1 MTTASGRLRRRLLP
15 AIALVG
21 AGALALSACSG
32 DSGGGAS
39 GDAGGAGDGKF
50 TYLGQTENTTIIATL
65 KTLAG
70 DQCKD
75 ADAAAPLTADDI
87 AGTTWDQQ
95 LQLLASQDSLSDMQM
110 AAGTP
115 SLMQQFIDAGQ
126 VLDLTDALDELGV
139 TDKILPAAAST
150 IEALYGGGDLY
161 ALPTEFNIEGF
172 WYNKQIL
179 TDNGIEAPATWD
191 DLVDAAAT
199 LKAAGVQPFSAAG
212 KDGWPVTRLV
222 GDYIVRDLGPDA
234 LKKVADGD
242 AKLTDPE
249 YVAAADAV
257 ADLGKEGYF
266 GDAIGSVDYNAAMNQ
281 FLTGKAAFFY
291 MGSWAL
297 ANFNDAEQNQ
307 IGADN
312 VGFAP
317 FPAVEGGKG
326 SIDQVPAN
334 VGIPVMFSA
343 KASDEQSHAWL
354 KCIVE
359 NYGDTVLTD
368 SGVVS
373 GFALDSAP
381 TDLPS
386 TTQLVQDTIQNAP
399 SSVLWFEALFTSKG
413 TSVSQTNGGA
423 LANGSVSGADFMK
436 LVQAANDEG

>member
-1 MTTASGRLRRRLLP
+1 MTTASGRLRRLLP
-15 AIALVG
+15 ALALVG
-21 AGALALSACSG
+21 AGAIALSACSG
-32 DSGGGAS
+32 DTGGSAS
-39 GDAGGAGDGKF
+39 GGGAGDGKF
-50 TYLGQTENTTIIATL
+50 TYLGQTENTTIINTL
-65 KTLAG
+65 TALSE
-70 DQCKD
+70 DQCSD
-75 ADAAAPLTADDI
+75 ANSAAPLTPDDI

-95 LQLLASQDSLSDMQM
+95 LQLLASQDSLSDMSM

-115 SLMQQFIDAGQ
+115 SLMQEFIDGGQ
-126 VLDLTDALDELGV
+126 VLDLSDTLDELGV
-139 TDKILPAAAST
+139 SDKILPAAEST
-150 IEALYGGGDLY
+150 ITALYGGGDLY
-161 ALPTEFNIEGF
+161 ALPTELNIEGF

-179 TDNGIEAPATWD
+179 ADNGIEAPATWD

-222 GDYIVRDLGPDA
+222 GDYIFRDLGADA
-234 LKKVADGD
+234 LQKVADGD
-242 AKLTDPE
+242 AKLTDDD
-249 YVAAADAV
+249 YVKAADAV
-257 ADLGKEGYF
+257 AELGKAGYF
-266 GDAIGSVDYNAAMNQ
+266 GDAVGSVDYNAAMNT

-317 FPAVEGGKG
+317 FPAVEGGAG
-326 SIDQVPAN
+326 SIDEVPAN

-343 KASDEQSHAWL
+343 KGADDDTKAWIT
-354 KCIVE
+354 CIVE
-359 NYGDTVLTD
+359 NYGDAVLEG

-373 GFALDSAP
+373 GFALSDPPS
-381 TDLPS
+381 DLPS

-399 SSVLWFEALFTSKG
+399 SSVLWFEALFSSKA

-423 LANGSVSGADFMK
+423 LANGSISGADFMK

>member
-1 MTTASGRLRRRLLP
+1 MTTASGRLRRLLP
-15 AIALVG
+15 ALALIGVG
-21 AGALALSACSG
+21 AFALSACSG
-32 DSGGGAS
+32 DTGGSAS
-39 GDAGGAGDGKF
+39 GGAGDGKF
-50 TYLGQTENTTIIATL
+50 TYLGQTENTTIIGTL
-65 KTLAG
+65 KTLSE

-75 ADAAAPLTADDI
+75 AEAAAPLTADDI
-87 AGTTWDQQ
+87 SGTQWDQQ

-115 SLMQQFIDAGQ
+115 SLMQQFIDSGQ
-126 VLDLTDALDELGV
+126 LLDLSDTLDELGV
-139 TDKILPAAAST
+139 SDKILPAAEST
-150 IEALYGGGDLY
+150 IKALYRGGDLY

-179 TDNGIEAPATWD
+179 ADNGIDAPATWD
-191 DLVDAAAT
+191 DLVDAAAK
-199 LKAAGVQPFSAAG
+199 LKGAGVQPFSAAG

-234 LKKVADGD
+234 LKAVADGD
-242 AKLTDPE
+242 AKLTDDD
-249 YVAAADAV
+249 YVKAADAV
-257 ADLGKEGYF
+257 SALGKEGYF
-266 GDAIGSVDYNAAMNQ
+266 GDAVGSVDYNAAMNT

-334 VGIPVMFSA
+334 VGIPVAFSKKGA
-343 KASDEQSHAWL
+343 DDATKAWIT
-354 KCIVE
+354 CIAD
-359 NYGDTVLTD
+359 NYGDTVLKD

-373 GFALDSAP
+373 GFALSEEP
-381 TDLPS
+381 TGLPS
-386 TTQLVQDTIQNAP
+386 TTQLVQDTIKDAP
-399 SSVLWFEALFTSKG
+399 SSVLWFEALFSSKG
-413 TSVSQTNGGA
+413 TSVSQTNGGG
-423 LANGSVSGADFMK
+423 LANGSLSGADFMK

>member
-1 MTTASGRLRRRLLP
+1 MTTAPGRLRRLLP
-15 AIALVG
+15 AIALIGVG
-21 AGALALSACSG
+21 AFALSACSG
-32 DSGGGAS
+32 DGGGSSS
-39 GDAGGAGDGKF
+39 GSAGGGDGKF
-50 TYLGQTENTTIIATL
+50 SYLGQTENTTIVGTL

-75 ADAAAPLTADDI
+75 ADAAAPLAADDI
-87 AGTTWDQQ
+87 AGTQWDQQ

-126 VLDLTDALDELGV
+126 VLDLSDTLDELGV
-139 TDKILPAAAST
+139 ADKILPAAEST
-150 IEALYGGGDLY
+150 IKALYGGGDLY

-179 TDNGIEAPATWD
+179 SDNGIEAPATWD
-191 DLVDAAAT
+191 DLVAAAEK
-199 LKAAGVQPFSAAG
+199 LDAAGVQPFAADG
-212 KDGWPVTRLV
+212 KDGWPITRLV

-242 AKLTDPE
+242 AKLTDAE
-249 YVAAADAV
+249 YVKAADAV
-257 ADLGKEGYF
+257 ADLGKAGYF
-266 GDAIGSVDYNAAMNQ
+266 GDAVGSVDYNAAMNT

-297 ANFNDAEQNQ
+297 ANFNDASQNQ
-307 IGADN
+307 IGVDN

-317 FPAVEGGKG
+317 FPAVAGGKG

-334 VGIPVMFSA
+334 VGIPVMFSKKGA
-343 KASDEQSHAWL
+343 DDDTKAWIT
-354 KCIVE
+354 CIAE
-359 NYGDTVLTD
+359 NYGDVVLKD

-373 GFALDSAP
+373 GFALSSEP

-386 TTQLVQDTIQNAP
+386 TTQLVQDTIKNAP
-399 SSVLWFEALFTSKG
+399 SSVLWFEALFSSKG
-413 TSVSQTNGGA
+413 TSVSQTNGGG
-423 LANGSVSGADFMK
+423 LANGSLSGADFMK

>member
-1 MTTASGRLRRRLLP
+1 MTTAPGRLRRLLP
-15 AIALVG
+15 ALALVG

-32 DSGGGAS
+32 DAGGSAG
-39 GDAGGAGDGKF
+39 GGAGDGKF
-50 TYLGQTENTTIIATL
+50 SYLGQTENTTIINTL
-65 KTLAG
+65 TSLAD

-75 ADAAAPLTADDI
+75 AAAAAPLEADDI
-87 AGTTWDQQ
+87 AGTQWDQQ
-95 LQLLASQDSLSDMQM
+95 LQLLASQDSLSDMTM

-126 VLDLTDALDELGV
+126 VLDLSATLDELGV
-139 TDKILPAAAST
+139 SDKILPAAEST
-150 IEALYGGGDLY
+150 IKALYGGGALY

-179 TDNGIEAPATWD
+179 ADNGIEAPATWD
-191 DLVDAAAT
+191 DLVSAAAT
-199 LKAAGVQPFSAAG
+199 LKSAGVQPFSAAG

-234 LKKVADGD
+234 LKKVADGE
-242 AKLTDPE
+242 AKLTDAE
-249 YVAAADAV
+249 YVKAADAV
-257 ADLGKEGYF
+257 SQLGAEGYF
-266 GDAIGSVDYNAAMNQ
+266 GDAVGSVDYNAAMNT

-343 KASDEQSHAWL
+343 KGADDDTKAWIA
-354 KCIVE
+354 CIAE
-359 NYGDTVLTD
+359 NYGDAVLD
-368 SGVVS
+368 GSGVVS
-373 GFALDSAP
+373 GFALGSEP
-381 TDLPS
+381 SDLPA
-386 TTQLVQDTIQNAP
+386 TTQIVQDTIQTAP
-399 SSVLWFEALFTSKG
+399 SSVLWFEALFTSKA
-413 TSVSQTNGGA
+413 TSVSQTNGGG
-423 LANGSVSGADFMK
+423 LANGSLSGADFMK